1 MVPQPL
7 PPGEPGEII
16 DIEELELGDDYIG
29 YRVLYYSRSLRGDD
43 IAVSGFVATP
53 AGEPPP
59 GGWPLI
65 AYAHG
70 TTGQADIC
78 APSHEAEAEILANGP
93 YLEGFAVA
101 ATDYEGLGTPGLHPY
116 IVGRSEARGVLD
128 SVRAAHNLGS
138 MLGADGMP
146 RISVADEFVVWGHSQ
161 GGHAAMHAGQH
172 WADYAPEL
180 QLLGVAAGA
189 PPSQFSLLYEVLLGG
204 PFQGYLAMA
213 SAAFAEAYDEIELDQ
228 VYTDEAIALMDVLE
242 TGCTGEVFEVF
253 NPLSKEDLLK
263 VESPLGVSPWDRVI
277 IENDVSGA
285 PVPVPLL
292 ILHGSD
298 DEQIPALSSQILLG
312 QLCVQPGQGPT
323 IRIEYAGQFGA
334 LGIHDD
340 HLDLG
345 PRPPH
350 RAGESPPVLGTGERA
365 AALARGVVLPDA
377 VTPPVQHPLLGLGRA
392 GGPCMDHVA
401 QRGRVVA
408 PPHLLGELQEAVE
421 HRRHH
426 VGLRDPV
433 ALDELE
439 RPSSAPAVH
448 EHDGVA
454 EVQRHVDPL
463 ASAVVVHGT
472 GAEVHVAVVGLHA
485 EQRQQQRRER
495 GRLVGV
501 PVREG
506 PAHALGP
513 PGRARGVGHHTPGGQ
528 TLGTDRRL
536 AGRQLLERPEPFD
549 GPDHSSVIAA
559 QRDDLLGWISDRFAG
574 EPPPNTC
581 A

>member
-1 MVPQPL
+1 MPLPL

-16 DIEELELGDDYIG
+16 DVEALDVGEGFIG
-29 YRVLYYSRSLRGDD
+29 YRVLYHSRSLRGDD

-78 APSHEAEAEILANGP
+78 APSHEAEEQIIADGP
-93 YLEGFAVA
+93 YLEGYAVA

-146 RISVADEFVVWGHSQ
+146 LISVTEEFVVWGHSQ

-172 WADYAPEL
+172 WADYSPEL

-242 TGCTGEVFEVF
+242 TGCTQDVFEVF
-253 NPLSKEDLLK
+253 NPLSKDDMLK

-277 IENDVSGA
+277 VENDVIGA

-323 IRIEYAGQFGA
+323 IRIEYAG
-334 LGIHDD
+334 HN
-340 HLDLG
+340 
-345 PRPPH
+345 
-350 RAGESPPVLGTGERA
+350 
-365 AALARGVVLPDA
+365 
-377 VTPPVQHPLLGLGRA
+377 
-392 GGPCMDHVA
+392 
-401 QRGRVVA
+401 
-408 PPHLLGELQEAVE
+408 
-421 HRRHH
+421 
-426 VGLRDPV
+426 
-433 ALDELE
+433 
-439 RPSSAPAVH
+439 
-448 EHDGVA
+448 
-454 EVQRHVDPL
+454 
-463 ASAVVVHGT
+463 HG
-472 GAEVHVAVVGLHA
+472 
-485 EQRQQQRRER
+485 
-495 GRLVGV
+495 
-501 PVREG
+501 
-506 PAHALGP
+506 
-513 PGRARGVGHHTPGGQ
+513 
-528 TLGTDRRL
+528 
-536 AGRQLLERPEPFD
+536 
-549 GPDHSSVIAA
+549 SVIAA
-559 QRDDLLGWISDRFAG
+559 QREDLLGWIGARFAG
-574 EPPPNTC
+574 EPAPNTC